1 MASALS
7 AENIRSGAR
16 PKHNLS
22 TSSSHLPLL
31 LHATW
36 TFSYLPFEKMSLPL
50 YPTCNDSNTS
60 YCTIA
65 FITSTNQ
72 NQPPRHTNMD
82 KKSSEPPLEKVPCAI
97 SHHVVIDVPQSQ
109 TLFENFFQ
117 AAYPSKATAF
127 QFVGF
132 CICLRYGLTSKCAS
146 ILSEHIT
153 SRILSRLVHKKP
165 RPFIGVKPEEAS

>member
-7 AENIRSGAR
+7 TENIRSGAR

-22 TSSSHLPLL
+22 ISSSHPPLL

-36 TFSYLPFEKMSLPL
+36 IFSFISFEKMTLPL

-65 FITSTNQ
+65 FIASTNQ
-72 NQPPRHTNMD
+72 NQPPRYTNMD
-82 KKSSEPPLEKVPCAI
+82 KKSSEPPLKKESWAI
-97 SHHVVIDVPQSQ
+97 RHHVVIDVPQSQ

-146 ILSEHIT
+146 ILSKHIT
-153 SRILSRLVHKKP
+153 SRILSRLVREKP